1 MTNGFASKGEAA
13 EKFATA
19 KGISYSEAMEQIDEH
34 IKNATKTILTALE
47 VQCPVLEN
55 EFFDVRQLGK
65 VMGYDV
71 NYCIEACNC
80 SGIFV
85 NIIIE
90 NDLRQIELYLS
101 NNSGNY
107 SAALYEV
114 FDDDRPV
121 SLLDDCDDEDVNV
134 EKLSQVIETFA
145 YEIEDMCAQGLKA
158 NNFDHLPRC

>member
-1 MTNGFASKGEAA
+1 MTNGTVSRGEAA
-13 EKFATA
+13 EKFAAA
-19 KGISYSEAMEQIDEH
+19 KGTSYSEAMEQIDER

-65 VMGYDV
+65 VMDYDV
-71 NYCIEACNC
+71 DYCIEACNR
-80 SGIFV
+80 SGMFV

-90 NDLRQIELYLS
+90 DDLRQIELYLS

-114 FDDDRPV
+114 FDDEGPV

-145 YEIEDMCAQGLKA
+145 YEIKDMCNQGLKA